1 MQCDSIISEKAPTTT
16 YIYMMFFVGL
26 PLEASLNIAVVLLD
40 RKQKSTEVWTES
52 AKHGASTPKVT
63 VRILNF

>member
-1 MQCDSIISEKAPTTT
+1 MQSDSIISEKPPPTT

-26 PLEASLNIAVVLLD
+26 PLEASLNIAAVLLD
-40 RKQKSTEVWTES
+40 RKQKSTEVWTEP
-52 AKHGASTPKVT
+52 AKHEDSMPKVT